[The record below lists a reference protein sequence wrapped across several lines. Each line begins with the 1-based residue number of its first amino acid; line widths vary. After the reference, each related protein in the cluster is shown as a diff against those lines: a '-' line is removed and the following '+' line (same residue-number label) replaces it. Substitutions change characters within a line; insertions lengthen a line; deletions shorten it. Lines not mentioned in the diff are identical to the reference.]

1 MTGDTAA
8 RLLFPFSNTQQVR
21 CMWCL
26 NLLPYLIH
34 GISIHDTLC
43 VLEGAGDT
51 ATIVS
56 VTTAHP
62 NDWNGVKK
70 AGLVCQWGGWGWR
83 WWHAHLPLLCLL
95 SHVCSPV
102 VLDLIV
108 CAPWQPPC
116 YPRPPVPPPSMEL
129 NDNALFLWWHAAML
143 EARVKI
149 VHPAQAAA
157 LSCPVEA

>member
-116 YPRPPVPPPSMEL
+116 YPRPPTYGEFEWASSSPKFSNREKLLSRKTSSNQTCSPTE
-129 NDNALFLWWHAAML
+129 HG
-143 EARVKI
+143 
-149 VHPAQAAA
+149 AQW
-157 LSCPVEA
+157 